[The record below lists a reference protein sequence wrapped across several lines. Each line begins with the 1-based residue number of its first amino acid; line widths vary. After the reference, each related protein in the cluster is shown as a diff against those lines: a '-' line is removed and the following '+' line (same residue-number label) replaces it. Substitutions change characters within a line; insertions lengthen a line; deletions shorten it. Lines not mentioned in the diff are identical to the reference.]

1 MMTMKLAKPLLFSA
15 ALALA
20 AQAQAECPEAMPAAQ
35 PMIPD
40 GTTAKEDTMLSAQ
53 AAVNEYIAKGDA
65 FLACRDLH
73 PMLHNRLRSK
83 LVEVAVAYNRELD
96 TYLDRSE
103 LVAGR

>member
-1 MMTMKLAKPLLFSA
+1 MKLAKPLLFGA
-15 ALALA
+15 ALALS
-20 AQAQAECPEAMPAAQ
+20 AQVSAECPQTMPAAQ
-35 PMIPD
+35 PVIPD
-40 GTTAKEDTMLSAQ
+40 GARASEETMLSAQ
-53 AAVNEYIAKGDA
+53 AAVNAYIAEGDA

-83 LVEVAVAYNRELD
+83 LVKVATAYNRELS